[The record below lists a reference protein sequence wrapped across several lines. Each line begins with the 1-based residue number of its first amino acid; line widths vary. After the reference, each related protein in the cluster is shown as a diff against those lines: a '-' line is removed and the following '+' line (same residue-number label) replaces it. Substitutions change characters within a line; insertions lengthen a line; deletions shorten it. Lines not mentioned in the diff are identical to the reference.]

1 MKIAIIGFSKSSY
14 DDAPWDDPSWEKW
27 GMPWDGRGWQR
38 YTRLFEMHSPI
49 LWDLKLASCLIEM
62 WDGEKFHRKCHR
74 PDDYYPDGGKTG
86 RLVDAINSP
95 DHKVYFQEGVEDVAG
110 HNNTGMLKY
119 PFERV
124 IDCIGADYFQS
135 SVAYALALAITEIVE
150 ADDNSTGLMKE
161 NEIALYGI
169 DASEDT
175 EWGYQRACLEYLI
188 GIARGYGIKV
198 FIPESS
204 ALCKFQDQT
213 IKYGAVN
220 VDHTKRYGIIRQPQ
234 TFQRWTPGEMYS
246 LDQLAEMDLPE
257 DFAKKVQDANLLK
270 ISGEFDRIG

>member
-27 GMPWDGRGWQR
+27 GMPWDGKGWER
-38 YTRLFEMHSPI
+38 YTRLFEMHSPV
-49 LWDLKLASCLIEM
+49 LWDLKLASCFIEM

-74 PDDYYPDGGKTG
+74 PVDYYPIGDRQG
-86 RLVDAINSP
+86 RLKDAIASP
-95 DHKVYFQEGVEDVAG
+95 DVKIYLQDTIKGTIDDPG
-110 HNNTGMLKY
+110 NNNVGMFKY
-119 PFERV
+119 PFKRV
-124 IDCIGADYFQS
+124 VDCIGADYFQS
-135 SVAYALALAITEIVE
+135 SVAYALALAITEIQQKRTDE
-150 ADDNSTGLMKE
+150 GYAED
-161 NEIALYGI
+161 EIALYGI

-175 EWGYQRACLEYLI
+175 EWGYQRACMEYLV
-188 GIARGYGIKV
+188 GVARGYGIKV

-220 VDHTKRYGIIRQPQ
+220 VDYTKRYGIIREPQ
-234 TFQRWTPGEMYS
+234 TFHRWTLGENYD

-257 DFAKKVQDANLLK
+257 DFATQVKRVQEN
-270 ISGEFDRIG
+270 SGG

>member
-14 DDAPWDDPSWEKW
+14 DDAPWDDPAWEKW
-27 GMPWDGRGWQR
+27 GMPWDGKGWER

-49 LWDLKLASCLIEM
+49 LWDLKLASCFIEM

-74 PDDYYPDGGKTG
+74 PDDYYPGEGKPG
-86 RLVDAINSP
+86 RLTDAINSP
-95 DHKVYFQEGVEDVAG
+95 DHKVYFQEGIEDGAD
-110 HNNTGMLKY
+110 HNNVGMLRY

-124 IDCIGADYFQS
+124 VDCIGADYFQS
-135 SVAYALALAITEIVE
+135 SVAYALALAITEMVE
-150 ADDNSTGLMKE
+150 DKE
-161 NEIALYGI
+161 RNPHTASHELALYGI
-169 DASEDT
+169 DVSPDE
-175 EWGYQRACLEYLI
+175 EWAYQRACIEYLI

-198 FIPESS
+198 FVPESS

-234 TFQRWTPGEMYS
+234 TFQRWTLGENYDI
-246 LDQLAEMDLPE
+246 DQLAEMALPK
-257 DFAKKVQDANLLK
+257 DFAEQVKSVMESN
-270 ISGEFDRIG
+270 E